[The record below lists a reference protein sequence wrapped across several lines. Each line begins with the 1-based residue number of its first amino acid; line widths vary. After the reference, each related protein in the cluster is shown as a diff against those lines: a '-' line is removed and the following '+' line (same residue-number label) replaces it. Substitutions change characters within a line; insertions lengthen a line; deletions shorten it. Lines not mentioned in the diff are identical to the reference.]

1 MMKAPWKTRLPMPI
15 SFTLIS
21 EKTAHPLPLPDGVE
35 DALEGLRL
43 QHDVLHKVVRQ
54 VAQVNLADALGEL
67 HLNHNGKTAAFYAY
81 T

>member
-1 MMKAPWKTRLPMPI
+1 MGLILNIHTTTTR
-15 SFTLIS
+15 
-21 EKTAHPLPLPDGVE
+21 PLPLPDGVE

-67 HLNHNGKTAAFYAY
+67 HLNHTQQVGWASMFEF
-81 T
+81 